1 MYDSTNAYYTQSTQV
16 GTNLTIRNANNSGTT
31 TFQNFDGNGIS
42 NDLTISAID
51 LLITKNTYIR
61 QGKVLVIQDTIIT
74 QTNISQVNGILY
86 IINLADPNAG
96 ANYGSINIQCRN
108 LSQIPTTI
116 LSINLTNTTITNNLS
131 VSGQIT
137 AASFNA
143 TSDYRIKSN
152 IRSLDDSTNVDK
164 LKPVIYYNT
173 QLKKEDIGFIAH
185 ELQEEF
191 PFLVN
196 GEKDGKEYQNINY
209 NGIIGIL
216 VKEVQELKKQVKELQ
231 EKVHKLENP

>member
-1 MYDSTNAYYTQSTQV
+1 MDDVSLSTNIVFVLYE
-16 GTNLTIRNANNSGTT
+16 LTYS
-31 TFQNFDGNGIS
+31 
-42 NDLTISAID
+42 
-51 LLITKNTYIR
+51 
-61 QGKVLVIQDTIIT
+61 T
-74 QTNISQVNGILY
+74 QTNISQNTGRIFISNLANPRLNSGYGYIYFQCYNVDSTPRLIDVIVINYASTKINNNLIVNG
-86 IINLADPNAG
+86 
-96 ANYGSINIQCRN
+96 
-108 LSQIPTTI
+108 T
-116 LSINLTNTTITNNLS
+116 
-131 VSGQIT
+131 VT
-137 AASFNA
+137 ATSFNA

-231 EKVHKLENP
+231 EKVYKLENP

>member
-1 MYDSTNAYYTQSTQV
+1 VGGNVFIGLNPVLSILPGFKGASAESSTVTYD
-16 GTNLTIRNANNSGTT
+16 LPNSGTHY
-31 TFQNFDGNGIS
+31 FWD
-42 NDLTISAID
+42 
-51 LLITKNTYIR
+51 
-61 QGKVLVIQDTIIT
+61 
-74 QTNISQVNGILY
+74 
-86 IINLADPNAG
+86 NLE
-96 ANYGSINIQCRN
+96 
-108 LSQIPTTI
+108 T
-116 LSINLTNTTITNNLS
+116 
-131 VSGQIT
+131 SGQIT
-137 AASFNA
+137 AGSKITSGSTITATGQITGASFNA

-152 IRSLDDSTNVDK
+152 IHNLDDSTNIDK
-164 LKPVIYYNT
+164 LKPVHYYNS

>member
-1 MYDSTNAYYTQSTQV
+1 MQNGMNISGKTTLGSSESCFWPRNNPDN
-16 GTNLTIRNANNSGTT
+16 GTYLRYGSGGFIIQNNSAIQVYSIDTNGNVSIGTAST
-31 TFQNFDGNGIS
+31 SIYKLDVSGN
-42 NDLTISAID
+42 
-51 LLITKNTYIR
+51 IR
-61 QGKVLVIQDTIIT
+61 ST
-74 QTNISQVNGILY
+74 
-86 IINLADPNAG
+86 
-96 ANYGSINIQCRN
+96 
-108 LSQIPTTI
+108 
-116 LSINLTNTTITNNLS
+116 
-131 VSGQIT
+131 GQIT

-143 TSDYRIKSN
+143 GSDYRIKSN

-231 EKVHKLENP
+231 EKVHKLENT

>member
-1 MYDSTNAYYTQSTQV
+1 MSTG
-16 GTNLTIRNANNSGTT
+16 GT
-31 TFQNFDGNGIS
+31 
-42 NDLTISAID
+42 
-51 LLITKNTYIR
+51 
-61 QGKVLVIQDTIIT
+61 
-74 QTNISQVNGILY
+74 
-86 IINLADPNAG
+86 
-96 ANYGSINIQCRN
+96 
-108 LSQIPTTI
+108 
-116 LSINLTNTTITNNLS
+116 LS
-131 VSGQIT
+131 VTGAITASSTINATGQIT

-143 TSDYRIKSN
+143 GSDYRIKSN

-164 LKPVIYYNT
+164 LKPVQYYNT

-216 VKEVQELKKQVKELQ
+216 VKEIQELKKHVKELQ
-231 EKVHKLENP
+231 EKVQKLENQ